1 MKKQSILLLVLLV
14 GLAMPTLA
22 QNKNKK
28 VEDRIQLARE
38 KYSEGLALIAEN
50 SADQYPLNYT
60 IVVRKQNW
68 AAVGMRSDSIWFY
81 YNELRD
87 DEEEPYPDGYAL
99 RMVHRTYNVAAR
111 DYLEEYLFDDNGKP
125 LFFFTHF
132 EEMLN
137 SVEDS
142 FEFEAR
148 YYYDENGN
156 IIRSIFKMMDKNGKM
171 KEITTKSHPEV
182 VKELD
187 GLTSPDFKY
196 VKNIFDAIY

>member
-1 MKKQSILLLVLLV
+1 MVLLMC
-14 GLAMPTLA
+14 LSLPILA
-22 QNKNKK
+22 QNNKK
-28 VEDRIQLARE
+28 VDDRIKLARE

-87 DEEEPYPDGYAL
+87 DEEEPYPNDYAL

-132 EEMLN
+132 TEMLN
-137 SVEDS
+137 SIDDT
-142 FEFEAR
+142 FEFEVR
-148 YYYDENGN
+148 YYYDANGN

>member
-1 MKKQSILLLVLLV
+1 MMKKQALLMVLLMC
-14 GLAMPTLA
+14 LSLPILA
-22 QNKNKK
+22 QNNKK
-28 VEDRIQLARE
+28 VDDRIKLARE

-60 IVVRKQNW
+60 IVVRNQNW

-87 DEEEPYPDGYAL
+87 DEEEPYPNDYAL

-132 EEMLN
+132 TEMLN
-137 SVEDS
+137 SIDDT
-142 FEFEAR
+142 FEFEVR
-148 YYYDENGN
+148 YYYDENGKN
-156 IIRSIFKMMDKNGKM
+156 IRSIFKMMDKNGKM

>member
-1 MKKQSILLLVLLV
+1 MKRLVTMALLLCFALP
-14 GLAMPTLA
+14 MMA

-132 EEMLN
+132 TEML
-137 SVEDS
+137 SSIDDT
-142 FEFEAR
+142 FEFEVR
-148 YYYDENGN
+148 YYYDENGK
-156 IIRSIFKMMDKNGKM
+156 IIRSIFKLMDEKGKM
-171 KEITTKSHPEV
+171 KEITSKSHPEV
-182 VKELD
+182 VQELD
-187 GLTSPDFKY
+187 GLTSPDFDY
-196 VKNIFDAIY
+196 VKMIFDAIY

>member
-1 MKKQSILLLVLLV
+1 MLVLLV

-111 DYLEEYLFDDNGKP
+111 NYLEEYLFDDNGKP

-132 EEMLN
+132 TEMLN
-137 SVEDS
+137 SIDDT
-142 FEFEAR
+142 FEFEVR
-148 YYYDENGN
+148 YYYDENGKN
-156 IIRSIFKMMDKNGKM
+156 IRSIYKLMDENGKM
-171 KEITTKSHPEV
+171 KEITSKSHPEV

-187 GLTSPDFKY
+187 NYAIPDFDY
-196 VKNIFDAIY
+196 VKMIFDAIYKN

>member
-142 FEFEAR
+142 FEFEVR

-182 VKELD
+182 VQELD
-187 GLTSPDFKY
+187 GLTSPDFNY
-196 VKNIFDAIY
+196 VKMIFDAIY

>member
-1 MKKQSILLLVLLV
+1 
-14 GLAMPTLA
+14 MPTLA

-38 KYSEGLALIAEN
+38 KYAEGLTLIAEN

-132 EEMLN
+132 TEML
-137 SVEDS
+137 SSIDDT
-142 FEFEAR
+142 FEFEVR
-148 YYYDENGN
+148 YYYDENGK
-156 IIRSIFKMMDKNGKM
+156 IIRSIFKLMDENGKM
-171 KEITTKSHPEV
+171 KEITSKSHPEV
-182 VKELD
+182 VQELD
-187 GLTSPDFKY
+187 GLTSPDFNY
-196 VKNIFDAIY
+196 VKMIFDAIY

>member
-22 QNKNKK
+22 QNKNKT

-38 KYSEGLALIAEN
+38 KYTEGLALIAEN

-68 AAVGMRSDSIWFY
+68 AAVGMKSDSIWFY

-87 DEEEPYPDGYAL
+87 DEEEPYPNGYAL

-132 EEMLN
+132 TEMLN
-137 SVEDS
+137 SVDDT
-142 FEFEAR
+142 FEFEVR
-148 YYYDENGN
+148 YYYDENGK
-156 IIRSIFKMMDKNGKM
+156 IIRSIFKLMDEDGKM
-171 KEITTKSHPEV
+171 KEITSKSHPEV
-182 VKELD
+182 VQELD
-187 GLTSPDFKY
+187 GLTSPDFNY
-196 VKNIFDAIY
+196 VKMIFDAIY

>member
-1 MKKQSILLLVLLV
+1 MVLLMC
-14 GLAMPTLA
+14 LSLPILA
-22 QNKNKK
+22 QNNKK
-28 VEDRIQLARE
+28 VDDRIKLARE

-60 IVVRKQNW
+60 IVVRNQNW

-87 DEEEPYPDGYAL
+87 DEEEPYPNDYAL

-132 EEMLN
+132 TEMLN
-137 SVEDS
+137 SIDDT
-142 FEFEAR
+142 FEFEVR
-148 YYYDENGN
+148 YYYDENGKN
-156 IIRSIFKMMDKNGKM
+156 IRSIYKLMDENGKM
-171 KEITTKSHPEV
+171 KEITSKSHPEV

-187 GLTSPDFKY
+187 NYAIPDFDY
-196 VKNIFDAIY
+196 VKMIFDAIYKN

>member
-132 EEMLN
+132 TEMLN
-137 SVEDS
+137 SVDDT
-142 FEFEAR
+142 FEFEVR

-156 IIRSIFKMMDKNGKM
+156 IIRSIFKLMDKNGKM

-182 VKELD
+182 VQELD
-187 GLTSPDFKY
+187 GLTSPDFNY
-196 VKNIFDAIY
+196 VKMIFDAIY

>member
-1 MKKQSILLLVLLV
+1 MVLLMC
-14 GLAMPTLA
+14 LSLPILA
-22 QNKNKK
+22 QNNKK
-28 VEDRIQLARE
+28 VDDRIKLARE

-60 IVVRKQNW
+60 IVVRNQNW

-87 DEEEPYPDGYAL
+87 DEEEPYPNDYAL

-132 EEMLN
+132 TEMLN
-137 SVEDS
+137 SIDDT
-142 FEFEAR
+142 FEFEVR
-148 YYYDENGN
+148 YYYDENGKN
-156 IIRSIFKMMDKNGKM
+156 IRSIFKMMDKNGKM

-187 GLTSPDFKY
+187 GLTSPG
-196 VKNIFDAIY
+196 